1 MVVLMDFFMEPTK
14 EVKSNKVKRAIIY
27 PGSFDPFTVGH
38 QNVLEKAEKMF
49 KGDRIMIA
57 IGINTVKNPNL
68 SSEQMVEFKNARM
81 KAVKTQMT
89 SKEVVGYI
97 GFLTDYVREIE
108 QEGYDEV
115 IVVRGL
121 RNGYDLDYEYTNAR
135 YMWDQYPGLSIV
147 CIMCDPAYAH
157 VSSTGY
163 RHNEMNKKGAGH
175 IYLAKDRPNPMIE
188 ANKPKKKPKKKKVNN
203 ADNFIKV
210 AEMLKAVK
218 DLKFPVEL
226 YRFGTY
232 TQYESAGE
240 EVNKWEEIS
249 FFDDYEIEDDKVN
262 EMDTLLSFLNKKYI
276 KSIGCEMY
284 GQNVLI
290 LNDDGTTEVSGFRI

>member
-1 MVVLMDFFMEPTK
+1 
-14 EVKSNKVKRAIIY
+14 
-27 PGSFDPFTVGH
+27 
-38 QNVLEKAEKMF
+38 
-49 KGDRIMIA
+49 
-57 IGINTVKNPNL
+57 
-68 SSEQMVEFKNARM
+68 
-81 KAVKTQMT
+81 
-89 SKEVVGYI
+89 
-97 GFLTDYVREIE
+97 
-108 QEGYDEV
+108 
-115 IVVRGL
+115 
-121 RNGYDLDYEYTNAR
+121 
-135 YMWDQYPGLSIV
+135 
-147 CIMCDPAYAH
+147 
-157 VSSTGY
+157 
-163 RHNEMNKKGAGH
+163 
-175 IYLAKDRPNPMIE
+175 
-188 ANKPKKKPKKKKVNN
+188 
-203 ADNFIKV
+203 
-210 AEMLKAVK
+210 MLKAVK